1 MSKSAFLKYDPSEY
15 AEEYGWLWTEDESGE
30 LGWHLIW
37 TIEGYEGELRVYF
50 VAGDHT
56 EDAEEYAGQ
65 PFVRVSEPSAPGNE
79 PPGFM
84 LTIDT
89 YKGERMMFS
98 WGPDGA
104 GIGEFAQI
112 VSGAVEHAMAGG
124 DPH

>member
-1 MSKSAFLKYDPSEY
+1 MSKSAFLKYDPSEH
-15 AEEYGWLWTEDESGE
+15 AEQYGWLWTESSDGE
-30 LGWHLIW
+30 MEWHMIF
-37 TIEGYEGELRVYF
+37 TIEDDGDFRAYF
-50 VAGDHT
+50 ATSDQT
-56 EDAEEYAGQ
+56 EDAEHYVGQ
-65 PFVRVSEPSAPGNE
+65 PFVRVSPPPSDGEEAPG
-79 PPGFM
+79 FI